1 LDADGGWTKR
11 YDDVGQ
17 VPYTFKD
24 RQWIGYEDEDSLK
37 IKMDWIRSR
46 GYAGAMT
53 WAIDMDDSRSLCGR
67 GPHSMMRVIYE
78 NMKDYIV
85 PMPPPI
91 PTTTQKVWWQPSSI
105 TESTTKTKTTPNV
118 TSIPIDRREIDC
130 SMQSYWPR
138 SECHKG
144 NELKYSRFNCFK

>member
-1 LDADGGWTKR
+1 MKDPADGWTKK
-11 YDDVGQ
+11 YDDVGK

-53 WAIDMDDSRSLCGR
+53 WAIDMDDFRNLCGR

-78 NMKDYIV
+78 NMKDYNV

-91 PTTTQKVWWQPSSI
+91 PTTTQKVWWQPSST
-105 TESTTKTKTTPNV
+105 TEGTTRTKTTRDPNV
-118 TSIPIDRREIDC
+118 TSKPVDRRQIDC
-130 SMQSYWPR
+130 SMKTYWPH
-138 SECHKG
+138 SECQKV
-144 NELKYSRFNCFK
+144 N